1 METKN
6 INRRPRPMVV
16 NKKAVENIGTDTV
29 RNFSRYNSATR
40 NAIGRRII
48 EMAGEVARPGAGGVY
63 SFGPD
68 HGCGS
73 VPIRVKW
80 RDRFKDII
88 IVVVGGGIIIIHI
101 FPPIPRP
108 KPNPVADLKELNGAE
123 FTPGAKCG
131 DMRTID
137 IRRDGKPIGEIRII
151 AEPLRMEGISRG

>member
-1 METKN
+1 
-6 INRRPRPMVV
+6 
-16 NKKAVENIGTDTV
+16 
-29 RNFSRYNSATR
+29 
-40 NAIGRRII
+40 
-48 EMAGEVARPGAGGVY
+48 MAGEVARPGAGGVY
-63 SFGPD
+63 SFDPA

-137 IRRDGKPIGEIRII
+137 IRRDGKLVGEIQII
-151 AEPLRMEGISRG
+151 ADKQV

>member
-63 SFGPD
+63 SFDPA

-80 RDRFKDII
+80 RDRFKDIY
-88 IVVVGGGIIIIHI
+88 IV
-101 FPPIPRP
+101 
-108 KPNPVADLKELNGAE
+108 
-123 FTPGAKCG
+123 
-131 DMRTID
+131 
-137 IRRDGKPIGEIRII
+137 DGKKVIKE
-151 AEPLRMEGISRG
+151 